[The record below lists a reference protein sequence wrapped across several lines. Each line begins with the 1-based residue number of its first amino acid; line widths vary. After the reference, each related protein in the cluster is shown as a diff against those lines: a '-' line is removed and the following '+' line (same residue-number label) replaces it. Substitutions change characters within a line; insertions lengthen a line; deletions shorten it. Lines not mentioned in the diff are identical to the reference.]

1 MTDLRLAV
9 ITGANP
15 PTVRLL
21 ESSVSVPLAG
31 WTEDPGPWVGE
42 RCLVG
47 VRTVPGQRAVELYLM
62 GILGGGTPAGVVMEF
77 DGTTANIPA
86 GWLVCDGS
94 AVSRTTYA
102 RLFAAIGTLHGSGN
116 GTTTFN
122 LPDRRGRVGV
132 GQATSGQ
139 FSTIGAKP
147 GAEEVTL
154 TVDQMPAHTHK
165 SVSHAYIANQGW
177 DGATRTALPAMD
189 NFGVIPG
196 IDSGQAAGGGQP
208 HTNVQPSFVTNYI
221 IKT

>member
-77 DGTTANIPA
+77 DGPTANIPS

-102 RLFAAIGTLHGSGN
+102 RLFAAIGTLHGAGD

-132 GQATSGQ
+132 GKATSGQ

-147 GAEEVTL
+147 GAENHTL
-154 TVDQMPAHTHK
+154 TVDEIPSHNHT
-165 SVSHAYIANQGW
+165 
-177 DGATRTALPAMD
+177 
-189 NFGVIPG
+189 NFGRVDRYQGSGSIFRELTEESVATNNSPG
-196 IDSGQAAGGGQP
+196 GYTGGGLA
-208 HTNVQPSFVTNYI
+208 HNNVQPSFVTNYI